1 MLETPPEGLLDD
13 KALAVLEFPAVR
25 ERLAGHTTFS
35 ASREAALA
43 LRPVS
48 DLDAVVRRQRETA
61 EAVHLDALRVTVPM
75 GGVHDLRP
83 TARGAARG
91 QTLAPSELLEVA
103 GVARA
108 SAGVRRALARL
119 EGETPLLAVLAGG
132 LAELE
137 PLRGLIGAALD
148 DRGEVVDHAS
158 PDLHAIRRERGEVH
172 DRLQQRMESLLRAPG
187 LRTALQDP
195 IVTLREGRY
204 VLPVRSEAR
213 GAVPG
218 IVHDTSASG
227 ATIYVEPM
235 AVVDLGNRWR
245 ELEAQERH
253 EIERIL
259 RELSEAVGAAA
270 DDLVDAVERLA
281 QLDLALAK
289 ARLARELGATAL
301 AKPGR
306 EVRWLAAAPAELRL
320 VDARHPLLSRAADGA
335 LDGPLGGE
343 VVPVTIEAGGAARAL
358 LITGPNTGGKTV
370 ALKTAGLLCV
380 MALAGLPVPAAEGS
394 QVPVYEAV
402 FADIGDEQSI
412 EQSLSTFS
420 GHITAIIDILERADG
435 RSLVLLDE
443 LGAGTDPTE
452 GAALAVAIVERLVE
466 AGVTLIA
473 TTHHSELK
481 LYAHDHPAVANAS
494 VEFDVAT
501 LAPTYRLRIGVPG
514 QSNALAIAARL
525 GMPGPIVEA
534 ARESLSHEQRDV
546 EAVLAELQTQLA
558 AAEERAERAA
568 SDLEAAEAL
577 RLDLERRLSEL
588 AEESER
594 LRSEARERIR
604 DEVRDTE
611 RLLQRARREIE
622 SARLEQAERDLERA
636 RAAAAAIAPP
646 PPARAPA
653 PPAPAEREAGVL
665 AAPEVGARV
674 WLRGVAVAGEA
685 LSLPDDRG
693 EFDVQLGALRTR
705 VRLPQVE
712 RIETASGEIV
722 EAISVPPLPDA
733 PEEIEVRGRRLD
745 EALPAVEAFLDDAA
759 RAGRERVRIIHGR
772 GTGTLRQAVRALL
785 AGHPLVTSY
794 EGGGTREGGEGVTV
808 VYLAATR

>member
-1 MLETPPEGLLDD
+1 M
-13 KALAVLEFPAVR
+13 R
-25 ERLAGHTTFS
+25 ERLARHTTFS
-35 ASREAALA
+35 AGREAALA

-75 GGVHDLRP
+75 GGVHDVRA
-83 TARGAARG
+83 TVGGAARG

-103 GVARA
+103 GLARA
-108 SAGVRRALARL
+108 TARVRRTLARL

-132 LAELE
+132 LADLE
-137 PLRGLIGAALD
+137 ALRGLIGAALD
-148 DRGEVVDHAS
+148 DRGEVVDDAS
-158 PDLHAIRRERGEVH
+158 PDLQTIRRERGEVH
-172 DRLQQRMESLLRAPG
+172 ERLQQRMEALLRAPG
-187 LRTALQDP
+187 LRAALQDP

-235 AVVDLGNRWR
+235 AVVDLGNHWR

-281 QLDLALAK
+281 RLDLALAK
-289 ARLARELGATAL
+289 ARLAQELGATAL
-301 AKPGR
+301 AQPGR
-306 EVRWLAAAPAELRL
+306 AVPWLAAAPAELRL
-320 VDARHPLLSRAADGA
+320 VDARHPLLGRQADGQ
-335 LDGPLGGE
+335 PESE
-343 VVPVTIEAGGAARAL
+343 VVPVTIEVGGAARAL

-394 QVPVYEAV
+394 RIPVYDAV

-420 GHITAIIDILERADG
+420 GHITAIIDILERSDG

-452 GAALAVAIVERLVE
+452 GAALAIAIVERLVE

-481 LYAHDHPAVANAS
+481 LYAHSHPAVENAS

-514 QSNALAIAARL
+514 LSNALAIAARL

-534 ARESLSHEQRDV
+534 ARESLSHEQRDL
-546 EAVLAELQTQLA
+546 EAVLVELRTQLA
-558 AAEERAERAA
+558 AAEDRAERAA
-568 SDLEAAEAL
+568 ADLAAAEAL
-577 RLDLERRLSEL
+577 RLDLEGQLSEL
-588 AEESER
+588 AEESAR

-604 DEVRDTE
+604 DEVRETE

-636 RAAAAAIAPP
+636 REAAAAIAPP
-646 PPARAPA
+646 PPPLSASPAAAPA
-653 PPAPAEREAGVL
+653 APLAAAQIEAGVL
-665 AAPEVGARV
+665 ATPEVGARV

-685 LSLPDDRG
+685 LSVPDAGG

-705 VRLPQVE
+705 VRLQQVE
-712 RIETASGEIV
+712 RIETSGGQIV

-745 EALPAVEAFLDDAA
+745 EALPTVEAFLDDAA

-772 GTGTLRQAVRALL
+772 GTGTLREAVRVLL
-785 AGHPLVTSY
+785 REHPLVVSY

-808 VYLAATR
+808 AYLASTR